1 MKNRPARWSLLI
13 LPVVLL
19 LALSC
24 AKDSDTV
31 VEPEPSRAVS
41 ATGAP
46 TQTAAPASTAQTAAK
61 AKQCPRESPEFYIY
75 VDPSQAAKVKKVTPF
90 NAEVCPEQ
98 EVFWISSN
106 PSVAVK
112 PVWKEMV
119 VPPGGQ
125 TPGQIV
131 PCANPSPR
139 CGGAKFPLP
148 PGNKIRYVVEVFGN
162 GPTAPPTETID
173 PQLEILP

>member
-24 AKDSDTV
+24 AQDSGTV

-41 ATGAP
+41 PTTTAP
-46 TQTAAPASTAQTAAK
+46 QTASAALTTAK

-106 PSVAVK
+106 STVAVK

-125 TPGQIV
+125 TPSQIV
-131 PCANPSPR
+131 PCASPSPR